1 MDYWERAKRQK
12 ELEKIEEYTQKENL
26 RLREMWD
33 KMEAER
39 ISRDREEWKSS
50 RETKQR
56 LSSMNA
62 DAEAFKNVLK
72 VTLSY
77 NYFLYKGER
86 SFKTN
91 VF

>member
-72 VTLSY
+72 VTFS
-77 NYFLYKGER
+77 
-86 SFKTN
+86 
-91 VF
+91 

>member
-77 NYFLYKGER
+77 NYFLYKFE
-86 SFKTN
+86 SPYF
-91 VF
+91 

>member
-12 ELEKIEEYTQKENL
+12 ELEKIEDYTEKENL

-33 KMEAER
+33 NMESER
-39 ISRDREEWKSS
+39 ILRDREEWKSS

-56 LSSMNA
+56 LSSMSA

-72 VTLSY
+72 VL
-77 NYFLYKGER
+77 
-86 SFKTN
+86 
-91 VF
+91 

>member
-72 VTLSY
+72 VTSSY
-77 NYFLYKGER
+77 NYFLYKFE
-86 SFKTN
+86 SLYF
-91 VF
+91 

>member
-56 LSSMNA
+56 LSAMNA

-72 VTLSY
+72 VNFS
-77 NYFLYKGER
+77 
-86 SFKTN
+86 
-91 VF
+91 

>member
-72 VTLSY
+72 VTFSY
-77 NYFLYKGER
+77 NYFLYKFECPYL
-86 SFKTN
+86 
-91 VF
+91 